1 MDLRPSKAT
10 MASGFT
16 LIEILITISIL
27 CIGLLAVAS
36 MQISAIRGNSYAR
49 HVTEGTTLAQDRLE
63 KLLSLSYTPSYTH
76 PDLSAGPHT
85 DQNAPESYA
94 ITWDITNGPSTN
106 PNLVANTKLIKV
118 TVHGENLKKEIVMT
132 CLKPQM

>member
-1 MDLRPSKAT
+1 MDLRPSKSNTAG
-10 MASGFT
+10 GFT

-49 HVTEGTTLAQDRLE
+49 HITEGSTLAQDRLE
-63 KLLSLSYTPSYTH
+63 KLLSLSYTHT
-76 PDLSAGPHT
+76 DLSAGPHT
-85 DQNAPESYA
+85 DLNPPDSYA
-94 ITWDITNGPSTN
+94 ITWDITDGPNTN
-106 PNLVANTKLIKV
+106 PNVIANTKLIEV
-118 TVHGENLKKEIVMT
+118 TVQGENLTKEIVMT